1 MRRECLRGVHYQRI
15 SQLCRARGVVGGTR
29 LKTPLMPEG
38 RRRVSLTFPKASL
51 FNIDV
56 PPYSSM
62 LLKHSSSVSYTIR
75 ISMPRESRLDLPVL
89 PCLVPEET
97 CGSGVE

>member
-1 MRRECLRGVHYQRI
+1 MSPLAYSCDKGIDEDCALASRVL
-15 SQLCRARGVVGGTR
+15 GGTR

-38 RRRVSLTFPKASL
+38 RRRICLTFAKASL
-51 FNIDV
+51 FTIDV

-62 LLKHSSSVSYTIR
+62 LSKHSSRVSYTIR